1 MLTRSRGEKWHK
13 SKWNPG
19 RTLTFSPPSP
29 GSVTRRRWRTWWTW
43 PYLWGHLKQLT
54 QDLIFIHSFLKYW
67 LWGSSWSMNVR
78 LCRLILFPKKKRR
91 DCLKVI
97 KLIFESCCCR
107 FFFFFHP
114 RHFCVLCEIPHLYLG
129 HLCLGLSSQ
138 EAQVVDLILN
148 HEVLLLTFEVLQKK
162 RERWILLTN
171 AVL

>member
-1 MLTRSRGEKWHK
+1 MLTQSRGEKWHK

-43 PYLWGHLKQLT
+43 PYLRGRLKQLT

-91 DCLKVI
+91 DRLKVI
-97 KLIFESCCCR
+97 KLIFESCCCWSR
-107 FFFFFHP
+107 FFFSPSSFSCVMWNPTSLPWTSLPWPVQSGSPSCWSHSEP
-114 RHFCVLCEIPHLYLG
+114 RSSAPHVW
-129 HLCLGLSSQ
+129 SSA
-138 EAQVVDLILN
+138 E
-148 HEVLLLTFEVLQKK
+148 KK
-162 RERWILLTN
+162 GKMNPLD
-171 AVL
+171 